1 MANPAHAGTEAALTD
16 HARPDVQA
24 YLDRLKAQPRPKLT
38 RTSNVAGGPGPVKP
52 KPTTPK

>member
-1 MANPAHAGTEAALTD
+1 MSKTPKSSKVAGG
-16 HARPDVQA
+16 PGP
-24 YLDRLKAQPRPKLT
+24 KKPKPRGKLT